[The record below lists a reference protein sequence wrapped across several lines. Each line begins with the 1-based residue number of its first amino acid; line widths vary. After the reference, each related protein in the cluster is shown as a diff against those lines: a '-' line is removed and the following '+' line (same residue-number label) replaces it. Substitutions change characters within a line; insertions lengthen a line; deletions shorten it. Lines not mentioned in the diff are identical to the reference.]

1 MRIDFKK
8 LKPVPKMQDPARFP
22 KIILPLEKEM
32 NESYKTQLQKSL
44 VDLTKMMV
52 EMKIKQLD
60 YGIFS

>member
-1 MRIDFKK
+1 
-8 LKPVPKMQDPARFP
+8 MQDPARFP